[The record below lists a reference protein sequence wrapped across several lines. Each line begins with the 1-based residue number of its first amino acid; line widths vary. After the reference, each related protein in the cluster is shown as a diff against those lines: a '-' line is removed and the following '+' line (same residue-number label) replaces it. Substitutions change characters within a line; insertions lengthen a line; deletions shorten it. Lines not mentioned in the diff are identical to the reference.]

1 MKQGNNTAAAAT
13 LGVFLLAGLLGLGF
27 LARDAVLNLRAL
39 DRSVVVKG
47 LAERE
52 VPADVA
58 IWPIRFS
65 EAGNELT
72 ELYDNVARKS
82 ELVRAFLEQHGFA
95 SDEISVATPAVF
107 DKQAQ
112 NYNTQSPAPF
122 RYTASVVITLYSTDT
137 ERVRDAMAK
146 VIELGKQGIALE
158 GQEHR
163 SQTQYLFTG
172 LNDLKPAMIEEATRN
187 ARLVAEKFARDSTSQ
202 LGKIKTARQGQFSIV
217 DRDSNTPHIKK
228 VRVVSTVEYYLTD

>member
-1 MKQGNNTAAAAT
+1 MKQAAAAT

-65 EAGNELT
+65 EAGNDLAV
-72 ELYDNVARKS
+72 LYEEVARKS
-82 ELVRAFLEQHGFA
+82 ELVRAFLEQHGF
-95 SDEISVATPAVF
+95 SSYEISVATPAVF

-112 NYNTQSPAPF
+112 NYNVQSTAPF
-122 RYTASVVITLYSTDT
+122 RYTASVAVTLYSPDT
-137 ERVRDAMAK
+137 ERVRDAMAQI
-146 VIELGKQGIALE
+146 IELGKQGIAIG

-172 LNDLKPAMIEEATRN
+172 LNELKPAMIEEATRN
-187 ARLVAEKFARDSTSQ
+187 ARLVAEKFARDSKSK